1 MNQPSLCR
9 PEAFQFFQ
17 RQLAILDTTAG
28 LLNAAIGIAMH
39 ALDDADAR
47 NVDHQ
52 IHTLGQRVSSRVRSR
67 SIQARLAH
75 LHDVLFE
82 EEGFRGNQD
91 DYYNPLNSYL
101 PSVLEQRRGIPIT
114 LSLVYK
120 AVAERV
126 ELRVEGVNSP
136 GHFLVRV
143 KTDEGWMM
151 VDPFYGGGVLTD
163 REAFERIEKVTA
175 RPVPRTRRYLA
186 SATHPQWLSRMLVNL
201 QHVFAVGDRRHD
213 LAAMGELQSVLDQA
227 GVR

>member
-9 PEAFQFFQ
+9 PEAFQFFK
-17 RQLAILDTTAG
+17 RQLAVLDTTAG
-28 LLNAAIGIAMH
+28 LLNAAVGIAMH
-39 ALDDADAR
+39 AMDDADPR
-47 NVDHQ
+47 NVEQ
-52 IHTLGQRVSSRVRSR
+52 QLHTLGQRVISRVRSR
-67 SIQARLAH
+67 SLQARLAH

-114 LSLVYK
+114 LSLIYK
-120 AVAERV
+120 AVAERI
-126 ELRVEGVNSP
+126 ELRVEGVNAP

-143 KTDEGWMM
+143 KTDEGWMI
-151 VDPFYGGGVLTD
+151 VDPFYGGGILTD

-186 SATHPQWLSRMLVNL
+186 TATHPQWLSRMLVNL

-227 GVR
+227 GVT

>member
-1 MNQPSLCR
+1 MTQPSLCR
-9 PEAFQFFQ
+9 PEAFQFFK
-17 RQLAILDTTAG
+17 RQIPIIDTTAG

-39 ALDDADAR
+39 ALDDADASS
-47 NVDHQ
+47 VEQ
-52 IHTLGQRVSSRVRSR
+52 QVQVLGRRVASRVRSR
-67 SIQARLAH
+67 SVQARLAH

-120 AVAERV
+120 AVAEFV
-126 ELRVEGVNSP
+126 ELRVEGINAP

-143 KTDEGWMM
+143 KTDEGWMI
-151 VDPFYGGGVLTD
+151 VDPYYGGGVLTEK
-163 REAFERIEKVTA
+163 EAFERMEKVTA

-186 SATHPQWLSRMLVNL
+186 TATHAQWLSRMLVNL

-213 LAAMGELQSVLDQA
+213 LAAMGELQMLLDQA
-227 GVR
+227 G